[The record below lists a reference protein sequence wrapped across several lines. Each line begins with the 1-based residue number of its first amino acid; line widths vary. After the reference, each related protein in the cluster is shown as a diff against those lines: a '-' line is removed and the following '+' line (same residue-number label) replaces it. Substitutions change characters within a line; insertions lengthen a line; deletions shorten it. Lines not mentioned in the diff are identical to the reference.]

1 MVDALQ
7 VLFGSGS
14 FIPHGHCYLWQPG
27 LVWLHVVSDL
37 LITIAYYSIPI
48 TLLYFVRRRQDLP
61 FNSIFLMFGAF
72 IVFCGTTHIMEV
84 WTLWTPVYWL
94 SGSLKAATAAISV
107 YTAIQ
112 LVPIVPQALA
122 LPSPAQL
129 RQANQELHAQVSE
142 RIKAETALKQYQDH
156 LEQIV
161 AERTAQL
168 EASNWRT
175 EELLANE
182 QILRQQSEATKA
194 ELQVYADRLT
204 LALDAAKMGWWDWDV
219 TTNTLYWTPQHET
232 IFGYEP
238 GQSERPYSDWADRV
252 HPADLEVIET
262 KLQLALTQHQDFDA
276 EHRLQLRNGETR
288 WVDVFGRGEYDR
300 AGQPVRMVGV
310 IQDITD
316 RKVAEVALR
325 TSEAT
330 AKQQLAQIEAIYAST
345 PVGMCVLDRAFRFV
359 RINDFL
365 AAINGVSA
373 ADHIGRTV
381 REILPELGDVQ
392 ESFFQ
397 QVVETGQPIL
407 NQEVHGTLPHQ
418 PEVERDWL
426 VSYYPLRGEEDEV
439 TGINITA
446 LEITERKLAE
456 KAIQERA
463 VELTR
468 LNTILAQTTALL
480 RDRNRELDQFAYVV
494 SHDLKAPLRAI
505 ANLSVWLEEDLMEQ
519 IPPENKQQL
528 QLMRVRVN
536 RMEALINGLLNYS
549 RVGRVETKIETFN
562 VGDLVNEIIDSLA
575 PPASFT
581 IEVSPLPTLRA
592 RRLLLGQVFSNLLSN
607 AVKHHDRPDGKI
619 LISAQER
626 SEFFEFQVT
635 DDGPGIEPQFHTK
648 VFTIFQTLKARDEQ
662 ENTGVG
668 LSIVKKIVET
678 EGGSIQIESD
688 LGKGTTF
695 RFTWLK
701 HPKAAA
707 IVDG

>member
-7 VLFGSGS
+7 TLFSTGS

-37 LITIAYYSIPI
+37 LIAIAYYSIPI

-72 IVFCGTTHIMEV
+72 IVFCGTTHLMEV
-84 WTLWTPVYWL
+84 WTLWNPIYWL
-94 SGSLKAATAAISV
+94 SGMLKAATAAVSV

-112 LVPIVPQALA
+112 LVPIVPKALA

-129 RQANQELHAQVSE
+129 RQANQELQAQVSE
-142 RIKAETALKQYQDH
+142 RVKAETALKQYQDH

-168 EASNWRT
+168 EASNRRM
-175 EELLANE
+175 EELLGNE

-194 ELQVYADRLT
+194 EIQVYADRLT
-204 LALDAAKMGWWDWDV
+204 LALEAAKMGWWDWDV
-219 TTNTLYWTPQHET
+219 TTNTLYWTSQHET
-232 IFGYEP
+232 IFGYKP

-252 HPADLEVIET
+252 HPADLESLEAQ
-262 KLQLALTQHQDFDA
+262 LQLALTQRQDFDA
-276 EHRLQLRNGETR
+276 EHRLQLPDGETR
-288 WVDVFGRGEYDR
+288 WVDVFGRGEYDHT
-300 AGQPVRMVGV
+300 GQPIRMVGV

-325 TSEAT
+325 SSEAT
-330 AKQQLAQIEAIYAST
+330 AKQQLAEIEAIYAST
-345 PVGMCVLDRAFRFV
+345 PVGMCVLDREFRFV

-392 ESFFQ
+392 ERFFQ

-407 NQEVHGTLPHQ
+407 NQEVHGTLPYQ

-426 VSYYPLRGEEDEV
+426 VSYYPLQGEGTQV
-439 TGINITA
+439 TGINVTA

-519 IPPENKQQL
+519 IPSENKQQL
-528 QLMRVRVN
+528 QLMRSRVN

-549 RVGRVETKIETFN
+549 RVGRVEAKIETFS
-562 VGDLVNEIIDSLA
+562 VAELVNEIVDSLA
-575 PPASFT
+575 PPALFT
-581 IEVSPLPTLRA
+581 IEVSSLPTLTA

-626 SEFFEFQVT
+626 GEFFEFQVT
-635 DDGPGIEPQFHTK
+635 DDGPGIEPQFHAK

-662 ENTGVG
+662 EK
-668 LSIVKKIVET
+668 SWK
-678 EGGSIQIESD
+678 Q
-688 LGKGTTF
+688 
-695 RFTWLK
+695 
-701 HPKAAA
+701 KAAQFRLNLTWA
-707 IVDG
+707 TGQPFDLPG